1 MIEVVYNKRAD
12 GPGYRYTVT
21 VPANTQAVFEAP
33 GFDAPILL
41 GSGTWM
47 I

>member
-1 MIEVVYNKRAD
+1 MIEVVYNKRTD